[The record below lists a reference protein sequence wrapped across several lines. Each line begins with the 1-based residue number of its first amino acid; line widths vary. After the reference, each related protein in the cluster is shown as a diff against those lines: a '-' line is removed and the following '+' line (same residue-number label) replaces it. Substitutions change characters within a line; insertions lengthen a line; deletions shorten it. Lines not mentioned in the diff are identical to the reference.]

1 MRTAAPVPVART
13 EGVRIILED
22 GRALIDGVSSWW
34 TACHGYNHPHI
45 RAAVTEQL
53 ARMPHIMLGGLVH
66 EPALTLPRRLAG
78 LLPGDLDHVFFSES
92 GSVSVEI
99 AMKMGVQ
106 FLRHHGRSGRTALFG
121 FPHGLHG
128 S

>member
-22 GRALIDGVSSWW
+22 GRELIDGVSPWW
-34 TACHGYNHPHI
+34 TVCHGYNHPHI

-66 EPALTLPRRLAG
+66 VPALTLARRLAG
-78 LLPGDLDHVFFSES
+78 LLPGDLCHVFLYES
-92 GSVSVEI
+92 GSVSEN
-99 AMKMGVQ
+99 
-106 FLRHHGRSGRTALFG
+106 GRGHVWTPVANAKHVCCAIR
-121 FPHGLHG
+121 
-128 S
+128 

>member
-66 EPALTLPRRLAG
+66 EPALTLARRLAG
-78 LLPGDLDHVFFSES
+78 LLPGDLDPVFFSES
-92 GSVSVEI
+92 GSVSVEL
-99 AMKMGVQ
+99 AMKMAVQ
-106 FLRHHGRSGRTALFG
+106 FWRHQGASGRHPFAG
-121 FPHGLHG
+121 VDWE
-128 S
+128 SV